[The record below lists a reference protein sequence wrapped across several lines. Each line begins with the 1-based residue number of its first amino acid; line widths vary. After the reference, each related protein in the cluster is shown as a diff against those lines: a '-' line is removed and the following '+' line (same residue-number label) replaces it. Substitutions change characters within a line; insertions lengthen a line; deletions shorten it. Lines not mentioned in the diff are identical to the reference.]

1 MSQFKTT
8 TTLPSARPEL
18 EVVVRTAQRRDLE
31 RINRV
36 IARAIDSWRITERVK
51 RICLPLYQYQAD
63 DLDFFQVFVAENQ
76 HGDLLGVAATED
88 GESADGRAGPAV
100 INLHGIYVD
109 PTYHGRGA
117 GSCLMQ
123 KVEQIASI
131 QGYSALLVKAK
142 ADATGFFARLN
153 FDKLPIRDPD
163 RDYPYRYR
171 KPLASRDTRQ
181 GSANR

>member
-1 MSQFKTT
+1 MR
-8 TTLPSARPEL
+8 TLTCDPAKSEL
-18 EVVVRTAQRRDLE
+18 ELVVRTAQRQDLE

-51 RICLPLYQYQAD
+51 RISLPLYQYQAD

-88 GESADGRAGPAV
+88 GESVDGRAGPAV

-117 GSCLMQ
+117 GSRLLQ
-123 KVEQIASI
+123 KVEQVASM

-153 FDKLPIRDPD
+153 FDRLPIRDPD

-171 KPLASRDTRQ
+171 KPLANRDTRQ
-181 GSANR
+181 EAANC